1 MNKYSCNA
9 MRNSLRYFN
18 SCSSMV
24 ETSTLSLSSVEED
37 VSTMAVTHTSKSD
50 IFRNR
55 SVSSVVVMEGT
66 ADGVGVVIGGIIMG
80 AATGTGREILVGG
93 LGVDDA
99 SGVRSGAS
107 GCMDGICEGI
117 LLLLLLLLFLL
128 LFGMVGSIVVS
139 IGVIVGTILGMTLM
153 VGATVVDTV
162 LSSASR
168 RRCRCSVVGYSLLSR
183 PVLL

>member
-66 ADGVGVVIGGIIMG
+66 ADGVGVVIGGISMG
-80 AATGTGREILVGG
+80 AATGTGREILVG
-93 LGVDDA
+93 V

-117 LLLLLLLLFLL
+117 LLLLLLLFLL

-168 RRCRCSVVGYSLLSR
+168 RRCRCGRVLWYSLLSR

>member
-1 MNKYSCNA
+1 
-9 MRNSLRYFN
+9 
-18 SCSSMV
+18 
-24 ETSTLSLSSVEED
+24 
-37 VSTMAVTHTSKSD
+37 MAVTHTSKSD

-66 ADGVGVVIGGIIMG
+66 EDGVGVVIGGIIMG

-117 LLLLLLLLFLL
+117 LLLLFLL

-168 RRCRCSVVGYSLLSR
+168 RRCRCGSVVGYSLLSR
-183 PVLL
+183 PVFL

>member
-66 ADGVGVVIGGIIMG
+66 ADGVGVVIGGISMG
-80 AATGTGREILVGG
+80 AATGTGREILVG
-93 LGVDDA
+93 V

-168 RRCRCSVVGYSLLSR
+168 RRCRCGSVVGYSLLSR
-183 PVLL
+183 PVFL

>member
-66 ADGVGVVIGGIIMG
+66 EDGVGVVIGGIIMG

-107 GCMDGICEGI
+107 GCMDGMCDGI
-117 LLLLLLLLFLL
+117 LLLLLFFLL
-128 LFGMVGSIVVS
+128 SFGMVGSIVVS

-168 RRCRCSVVGYSLLSR
+168 RRCRCGSVVGYSLLSR
-183 PVLL
+183 PVFL

>member
-1 MNKYSCNA
+1 
-9 MRNSLRYFN
+9 
-18 SCSSMV
+18 
-24 ETSTLSLSSVEED
+24 
-37 VSTMAVTHTSKSD
+37 MAVTHTSKSD

-66 ADGVGVVIGGIIMG
+66 EDGVGVVIGGINRG

-117 LLLLLLLLFLL
+117 LLLLFLL

-168 RRCRCSVVGYSLLSR
+168 RRCRCGRVLWYSLLSR

>member
-66 ADGVGVVIGGIIMG
+66 EDGVGVVIGGIIMG

-99 SGVRSGAS
+99 SG
-107 GCMDGICEGI
+107 CMDGICEGI
-117 LLLLLLLLFLL
+117 LLLLLLLFLL